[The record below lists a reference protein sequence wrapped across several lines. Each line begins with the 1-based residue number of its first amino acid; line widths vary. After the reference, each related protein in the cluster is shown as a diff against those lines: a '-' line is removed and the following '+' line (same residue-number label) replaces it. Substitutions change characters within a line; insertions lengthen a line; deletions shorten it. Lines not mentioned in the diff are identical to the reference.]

1 MTTSNRARSPI
12 GILLFASFYLFGAL
26 VLLVSLF
33 TNASAIS
40 RAIAD
45 AHGLPAVADSVV
57 LPVVA
62 GIALAVAYG
71 LYSRARWGYFF
82 TLTYLILF
90 GGVSAWLMSQHF
102 QQPYIGNFTWSI
114 IMLVYLISKRK
125 YFLS

>member
-57 LPVVA
+57 LPFVA
-62 GIALAVAYG
+62 GIALAIAYG

-82 TLTYLILF
+82 TLAYLILF
-90 GGVSAWLMSQHF
+90 GGVSAWLMSQNF

-114 IMLVYLISKRK
+114 IVLVYLISKRK
-125 YFLS
+125 YFLP